1 MKVNQTQAEIYYQ
14 AMLARDQRFDGKF
27 FVGVKTTGIYCR
39 PICPARP
46 MFKNVEFFTTA
57 FGAEEK
63 GYRPCLR
70 CRPEGAPVGGG
81 HSQLVTRALQLI
93 ASESGPLLQEADYAA
108 KLGVTAR
115 HLRRLFQA
123 EFGRTPKQIAAALR
137 LNFARKLV
145 LETTLPL
152 TTVALSAGFG
162 SLRRFNA
169 AFKDRFSRPPSD
181 LRAAKSGSE
190 KERGSESLITLT
202 LPYRPPLNWPCLLGY
217 FQRHVLVGP
226 EFFGDMSYERVFCLN
241 GHIGWLELSN
251 LPNQASLQLR
261 LNCSDPRVLS
271 VVVHRLRRMWDLDSD
286 PLLLAQA
293 FAGVPQF
300 AQALNKETDFN
311 DSAFPAGLRLPGS
324 WDGFETS
331 VAIILGQMVSLA
343 RARHLLAELIQRYG
357 PSVLHPQTLNPV
369 PIFPSPDILANA
381 AELQLGTTRQR
392 LQTIHKL
399 AQNVVSGKLSLS
411 PAQDPERFRA
421 QVQKLP
427 GIGPWTTEL
436 IALRVLGDTNAFPL
450 NDLILKRFLQAHPS
464 LKMDQLKPW
473 RAYAAMA
480 IWEQAISRTNS
491 PITF

>member
-46 MFKNVEFFTTA
+46 QFKNVEFFSTA
-57 FGAEEK
+57 FGAEKK

-70 CRPEGAPVGGG
+70 CRPEGAPVGAG

-93 ASESGPLLQEADYAA
+93 ASETGALLQEADFAEQ
-108 KLGVTAR
+108 LGVSAR

-123 EFGRTPKQIAAALR
+123 EFGRTPKQIATALR

-145 LETTLPL
+145 IETTLPL

-181 LRAAKSGSE
+181 LRAAKSGGENGTS
-190 KERGSESLITLT
+190 SPSLISLT
-202 LPYRPPLNWPCLLGY
+202 LPYRPPYNWRRLLGY
-217 FQRHVLVGP
+217 FQRHALAGP
-226 EFFGDMSYERVFCLN
+226 EFFGDNFYERVFCLN
-241 GHIGWLELSN
+241 GQIGWLEVRN

-271 VVVHRLRRMWDLDSD
+271 GVVHRLRRMWDLDSD
-286 PLLLAQA
+286 PLLLAQV
-293 FAGVPQF
+293 FAGVPLF
-300 AQALNKETDFN
+300 AQALNKETDCT
-311 DSAFPAGLRLPGS
+311 DSAFQAGLRLPGA

-331 VAIILGQMVSLA
+331 VAIILGQMVSLL
-343 RARHLLAELIQRYG
+343 RARHLMAELIQHYG
-357 PSVLHPQTLNPV
+357 PSVIHPQTFKPV
-369 PIFPSPDILANA
+369 QIFPSAEILASAN
-381 AELQLGTTRQR
+381 EIQLGTTRQR
-392 LQTIHKL
+392 LQTIQKL
-399 AQNVVSGKLSLS
+399 AQDVVSGKLSLS

-436 IALRVLGDTNAFPL
+436 IAMRVLRDTNAFPA
-450 NDLILKRFLQAHPS
+450 NDLMIRRFNLAHPG
-464 LKMDQLKPW
+464 LVIDQLKPW

-480 IWEQAISRTNS
+480 IWEQAITDNG
-491 PITF
+491 